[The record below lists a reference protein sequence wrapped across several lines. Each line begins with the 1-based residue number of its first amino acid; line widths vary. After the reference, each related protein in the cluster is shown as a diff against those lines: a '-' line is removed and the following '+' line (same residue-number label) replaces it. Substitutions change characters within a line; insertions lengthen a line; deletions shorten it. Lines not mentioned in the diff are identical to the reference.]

1 MRRVLVFCLVIF
13 ALGAPAQSAYSVSAP
28 QKLVYTVHHSRYG
41 TIGTYINTVEKNGDD
56 TTVRTEAHIA
66 VSLVGISFYRQ
77 DASREERWR
86 GDRLVS
92 FHGVT
97 TVNGQ
102 TIELNGTAEGD
113 RFVLMSPEG
122 KIVAPADVRL
132 ANPWS
137 SLVLRGDTMITPDRG
152 RIENVHIKTG
162 EPATITLGAH
172 QIRAKRYEI
181 DRLDGQKRYEV
192 FLDDRGTPVMFST
205 FNADGPVTFALT
217 G

>member
-1 MRRVLVFCLVIF
+1 MPLRRNPMRRVLVFCLVIF

-41 TIGTYINTVEKNGDD
+41 TIGTHINTEEQNGAD

-97 TVNGQ
+97 T
-102 TIELNGTAEGD
+102 
-113 RFVLMSPEG
+113 
-122 KIVAPADVRL
+122 
-132 ANPWS
+132 
-137 SLVLRGDTMITPDRG
+137 
-152 RIENVHIKTG
+152 
-162 EPATITLGAH
+162 
-172 QIRAKRYEI
+172 
-181 DRLDGQKRYEV
+181 
-192 FLDDRGTPVMFST
+192 
-205 FNADGPVTFALT
+205 
-217 G
+217 